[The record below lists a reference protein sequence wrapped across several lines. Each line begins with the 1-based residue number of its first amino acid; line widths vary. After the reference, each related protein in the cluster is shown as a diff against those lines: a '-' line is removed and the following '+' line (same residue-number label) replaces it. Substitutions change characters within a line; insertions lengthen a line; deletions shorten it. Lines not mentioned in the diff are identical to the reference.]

1 MNAGIQFIRGVNEAV
16 VPDVKLTR
24 SKDGS
29 SGTALFVFE
38 QPTVFESASELGEIT
53 GLYLVDEEGVLQ
65 VRELWLDCGGKL
77 LTLGHF
83 LKHCSTLA
91 TEFLLTHAFVNV

>member
-65 VRELWLDCGGKL
+65 VRELWPDCGGPSNPS
-77 LTLGHF
+77 HF
-83 LKHCSTLA
+83 LKHYSTLA
-91 TEFLLTHAFVNV
+91 TESLLMHAFVSA

>member
-1 MNAGIQFIRGVNEAV
+1 MGAGIQFIRGVNEAV

-53 GLYLVDEEGVLQ
+53 GLYLVDDEGVLQ
-65 VRELWLDCGGKL
+65 VSRFHMKFWLLSRLIARFESQFGG
-77 LTLGHF
+77 
-83 LKHCSTLA
+83 
-91 TEFLLTHAFVNV
+91 